1 MLLAHLRYFNHYR
14 NNNKDENMFD
24 PRTDLPASP
33 TAPDFSGMSMQEAMR
48 ALCDIAVARQTP
60 GSPEQLAFER
70 KKIDELA
77 DFIEQNC
84 LDDLTSMGCVDSF
97 SFLAEAYLDQD
108 FPDIRSYEKRWRT
121 AAASQVW
128 YKYNH

>member
-1 MLLAHLRYFNHYR
+1 
-14 NNNKDENMFD
+14 MFD
-24 PRTDLPASP
+24 ARTDLPAL
-33 TAPDFSGMSMQEAMR
+33 PDAQISAMSLAEFTEYTCKRM
-48 ALCDIAVARQTP
+48 VAQRNNP
-60 GSPEQLAFER
+60 DFER

-77 DFIEQNC
+77 EFIELNF
-84 LDDLTSMGCVDSF
+84 LDELTGMGCVDSF

-121 AAASQVW
+121 AAARQVW

>member
-1 MLLAHLRYFNHYR
+1 
-14 NNNKDENMFD
+14 MFD
-24 PRTDLPASP
+24 ARTDLPVLS
-33 TAPDFSGMSMQEAMR
+33 DSQMSALTPQELMR
-48 ALCDIAVARQTP
+48 YTLKRRIAQRNDP
-60 GSPEQLAFER
+60 AFER

-77 DFIEQNC
+77 DFIERNC

-121 AAASQVW
+121 AAARQVW